1 MTDTQLQK
9 ARTKLAGL
17 LKQKRKEKRL
27 TLQQLAD
34 QIGIM
39 QPSLTRIES
48 GKFWVTMPLLFKI
61 CEVLEIKMFEDG
73 I

>member
-1 MTDTQLQK
+1 MTPTQLTE

-17 LKQKRKEKRL
+17 LKQKRKEKGL
-27 TLQQLAD
+27 TSQQLAD

-39 QPSLTRIES
+39 QPSLARIES
-48 GKFWVTMPLLFKI
+48 GKFWVTLPLLLKI
-61 CEVLEIKMFEDG
+61 CEVLEIKIFEDG